1 MSIDVDPTSMF
12 DVQVKRLHEYKRQ
25 HLNALHILSLYCQ
38 IKSGTMKDFA
48 PRTFLFG
55 GKAAPSYTMA
65 KLIIKLIC
73 QVGELVNNDPQV
85 KR

>member
-1 MSIDVDPTSMF
+1 MF

-48 PRTFLFG
+48 PRTFRLWRESCAQLYDGEAHHQTDMSG
-55 GKAAPSYTMA
+55 G
-65 KLIIKLIC
+65 
-73 QVGELVNNDPQV
+73 
-85 KR
+85 